1 MLLEV
6 NNLSVSYPEF
16 TLHPVSF
23 ALDAGEMLTIVGES
37 GSGKTTLARAIAC
50 LSEPEAQVS
59 GQVYLNGR
67 ELLAMDERARRPL
80 RMKEFALSFQNSA
93 EWLNPSLTLAE
104 HLREVLCRAYRG
116 AAMAARMEELMALV
130 GLETADLERYPREL
144 SGGMVQKFLLANALA
159 LMAPPAGGGAGAV
172 HAAAAPA
179 GGRAGGTTEEGQ
191 AVLLEVNNLSVS
203 YPEFT
208 LHPVSFALDAGEML
222 TIVGES
228 GSGKTTL
235 ARAIACL
242 SEPEAQVSGQV
253 YLNGRELLAMDERAR
268 RPLRMKE
275 FALSFQNS
283 AEWLNP
289 SLTLAEHL
297 REVLCRAYRGAAM
310 AARMEELMA
319 LVGLETADL
328 ERYPRELSG
337 GMVQKFL
344 LANAL
349 ALNPALVLLDE
360 PTGALDI
367 ASSRGITALI
377 QELNRRLGT
386 AFLVI
391 THDMKLAAD
400 LGGRTVVLYDGHVEE
415 AGDTRALLDHPRHPY
430 TRGLLQSA
438 VGLNPVR
445 DMWGIR
451 PTTVSYTRQ
460 PHGCPFYGRCTQSLP
475 ACAGHAPELTAQPDG
490 RLLACN
496 RGGVLTLLEC
506 RGLCKAFGR
515 QRVLDGIDLTLYS
528 GEIVSLVGRS
538 GAGKTT
544 LARTLAG
551 LLPLEG
557 GGSVEF
563 QGEAADFAALHRRLG
578 GVQMVLQDSQ
588 AALNPRMTV
597 REAVEEPMRLSGCF
611 QDGAAERALEDVGL
625 FACDSFLTRHIHALS
640 GGQRQRVAIARALTM
655 EPALLIADEPTSM
668 LDPSGKANLLRMLK
682 GLQNSRGFSMLFIT
696 HDLDS
701 ALKIS
706 DRLFRLEGGTL
717 ARLNPND
724 YIQVRFDGLFDAG

>member
-1 MLLEV
+1 MLLE
-6 NNLSVSYPEF
+6 
-16 TLHPVSF
+16 
-23 ALDAGEMLTIVGES
+23 M
-37 GSGKTTLARAIAC
+37 
-50 LSEPEAQVS
+50 
-59 GQVYLNGR
+59 
-67 ELLAMDERARRPL
+67 
-80 RMKEFALSFQNSA
+80 
-93 EWLNPSLTLAE
+93 
-104 HLREVLCRAYRG
+104 
-116 AAMAARMEELMALV
+116 
-130 GLETADLERYPREL
+130 
-144 SGGMVQKFLLANALA
+144 
-159 LMAPPAGGGAGAV
+159 
-172 HAAAAPA
+172 
-179 GGRAGGTTEEGQ
+179 
-191 AVLLEVNNLSVS
+191 NNLSVS

-563 QGEAADFAALHRRLG
+563 QGKAADFAALHRRLG

-597 REAVEEPMRLSGCF
+597 REAHATVRLLSGRGG
-611 QDGAAERALEDVGL
+611 GAGAGGRGPFRLRQLSHPAHPRPVRRPAAAGGHCPRPDHGAGPPHCRRAHLHAGPLGQGQPAADAQGPAEQPGL
-625 FACDSFLTRHIHALS
+625 LHAVHHPRS
-640 GGQRQRVAIARALTM
+640 GQRPEDLRPSLPPGGGDAHPAEPQRLH
-655 EPALLIADEPTSM
+655 S
-668 LDPSGKANLLRMLK
+668 
-682 GLQNSRGFSMLFIT
+682 
-696 HDLDS
+696 S
-701 ALKIS
+701 AL
-706 DRLFRLEGGTL
+706 
-717 ARLNPND
+717 
-724 YIQVRFDGLFDAG
+724 

>member
-1 MLLEV
+1 M
-6 NNLSVSYPEF
+6 
-16 TLHPVSF
+16 
-23 ALDAGEMLTIVGES
+23 
-37 GSGKTTLARAIAC
+37 
-50 LSEPEAQVS
+50 
-59 GQVYLNGR
+59 
-67 ELLAMDERARRPL
+67 
-80 RMKEFALSFQNSA
+80 
-93 EWLNPSLTLAE
+93 
-104 HLREVLCRAYRG
+104 
-116 AAMAARMEELMALV
+116 
-130 GLETADLERYPREL
+130 
-144 SGGMVQKFLLANALA
+144 
-159 LMAPPAGGGAGAV
+159 
-172 HAAAAPA
+172 
-179 GGRAGGTTEEGQ
+179 
-191 AVLLEVNNLSVS
+191 
-203 YPEFT
+203 
-208 LHPVSFALDAGEML
+208 
-222 TIVGES
+222 
-228 GSGKTTL
+228 
-235 ARAIACL
+235 
-242 SEPEAQVSGQV
+242 
-253 YLNGRELLAMDERAR
+253 
-268 RPLRMKE
+268 
-275 FALSFQNS
+275 
-283 AEWLNP
+283 
-289 SLTLAEHL
+289 
-297 REVLCRAYRGAAM
+297 
-310 AARMEELMA
+310 
-319 LVGLETADL
+319 
-328 ERYPRELSG
+328 
-337 GMVQKFL
+337 
-344 LANAL
+344 
-349 ALNPALVLLDE
+349 
-360 PTGALDI
+360 
-367 ASSRGITALI
+367 
-377 QELNRRLGT
+377 
-386 AFLVI
+386 
-391 THDMKLAAD
+391 
-400 LGGRTVVLYDGHVEE
+400 LYDGHVEE

-475 ACAGHAPELTAQPDG
+475 DCAAHAPELETQPDG

-506 RGLCKAFGR
+506 RGLRKSFGR

-557 GGSVEF
+557 DGAVEF

-717 ARLNPND
+717 TRLNPND

>member
-1 MLLEV
+1 M
-6 NNLSVSYPEF
+6 
-16 TLHPVSF
+16 
-23 ALDAGEMLTIVGES
+23 
-37 GSGKTTLARAIAC
+37 
-50 LSEPEAQVS
+50 
-59 GQVYLNGR
+59 
-67 ELLAMDERARRPL
+67 
-80 RMKEFALSFQNSA
+80 
-93 EWLNPSLTLAE
+93 
-104 HLREVLCRAYRG
+104 
-116 AAMAARMEELMALV
+116 
-130 GLETADLERYPREL
+130 
-144 SGGMVQKFLLANALA
+144 
-159 LMAPPAGGGAGAV
+159 
-172 HAAAAPA
+172 
-179 GGRAGGTTEEGQ
+179 
-191 AVLLEVNNLSVS
+191 LLEVNNLSVS

-430 TRGLLQSA
+430 TR
-438 VGLNPVR
+438 
-445 DMWGIR
+445 
-451 PTTVSYTRQ
+451 
-460 PHGCPFYGRCTQSLP
+460 
-475 ACAGHAPELTAQPDG
+475 
-490 RLLACN
+490 
-496 RGGVLTLLEC
+496 
-506 RGLCKAFGR
+506 
-515 QRVLDGIDLTLYS
+515 
-528 GEIVSLVGRS
+528 
-538 GAGKTT
+538 
-544 LARTLAG
+544 
-551 LLPLEG
+551 
-557 GGSVEF
+557 
-563 QGEAADFAALHRRLG
+563 
-578 GVQMVLQDSQ
+578 
-588 AALNPRMTV
+588 
-597 REAVEEPMRLSGCF
+597 
-611 QDGAAERALEDVGL
+611 
-625 FACDSFLTRHIHALS
+625 
-640 GGQRQRVAIARALTM
+640 ALTM

-682 GLQNSRGFSMLFIT
+682 GLQNNRGFSMLFIT

-706 DRLFRLEGGTL
+706 DRLFRLEKGALT
-717 ARLNPND
+717 RLNPND

>member
-1 MLLEV
+1 M
-6 NNLSVSYPEF
+6 
-16 TLHPVSF
+16 
-23 ALDAGEMLTIVGES
+23 
-37 GSGKTTLARAIAC
+37 
-50 LSEPEAQVS
+50 
-59 GQVYLNGR
+59 
-67 ELLAMDERARRPL
+67 
-80 RMKEFALSFQNSA
+80 
-93 EWLNPSLTLAE
+93 
-104 HLREVLCRAYRG
+104 
-116 AAMAARMEELMALV
+116 
-130 GLETADLERYPREL
+130 
-144 SGGMVQKFLLANALA
+144 
-159 LMAPPAGGGAGAV
+159 
-172 HAAAAPA
+172 
-179 GGRAGGTTEEGQ
+179 
-191 AVLLEVNNLSVS
+191 LLEVNNLSVS

-588 AALNPRMTV
+588 AALNPHMTV

-682 GLQNSRGFSMLFIT
+682 GLQNNRGFSMLFIT

-706 DRLFRLEGGTL
+706 DRLFRLEKGALT
-717 ARLNPND
+717 RLNPND

>member
-1 MLLEV
+1 M
-6 NNLSVSYPEF
+6 
-16 TLHPVSF
+16 
-23 ALDAGEMLTIVGES
+23 
-37 GSGKTTLARAIAC
+37 
-50 LSEPEAQVS
+50 
-59 GQVYLNGR
+59 
-67 ELLAMDERARRPL
+67 
-80 RMKEFALSFQNSA
+80 
-93 EWLNPSLTLAE
+93 
-104 HLREVLCRAYRG
+104 
-116 AAMAARMEELMALV
+116 
-130 GLETADLERYPREL
+130 
-144 SGGMVQKFLLANALA
+144 
-159 LMAPPAGGGAGAV
+159 
-172 HAAAAPA
+172 
-179 GGRAGGTTEEGQ
+179 
-191 AVLLEVNNLSVS
+191 LLEVNNLSVS

-438 VGLNPVR
+438 STRCGTCGASAPPPSPTPGSPTAAPFTAAVPR
-445 DMWGIR
+445 ACPPAPATPRSWR
-451 PTTVSYTRQ
+451 PSPT
-460 PHGCPFYGRCTQSLP
+460 
-475 ACAGHAPELTAQPDG
+475 
-490 RLLACN
+490 
-496 RGGVLTLLEC
+496 
-506 RGLCKAFGR
+506 
-515 QRVLDGIDLTLYS
+515 
-528 GEIVSLVGRS
+528 
-538 GAGKTT
+538 
-544 LARTLAG
+544 
-551 LLPLEG
+551 
-557 GGSVEF
+557 GGSWP
-563 QGEAADFAALHRRLG
+563 ATG
-578 GVQMVLQDSQ
+578 GACSRCWN
-588 AALNPRMTV
+588 AGASASPSGG
-597 REAVEEPMRLSGCF
+597 SGC
-611 QDGAAERALEDVGL
+611 
-625 FACDSFLTRHIHALS
+625 
-640 GGQRQRVAIARALTM
+640 
-655 EPALLIADEPTSM
+655 
-668 LDPSGKANLLRMLK
+668 
-682 GLQNSRGFSMLFIT
+682 
-696 HDLDS
+696 
-701 ALKIS
+701 
-706 DRLFRLEGGTL
+706 
-717 ARLNPND
+717 
-724 YIQVRFDGLFDAG
+724 

>member
-37 GSGKTTLARAIAC
+37 GSGKTPLARAIAC
-50 LSEPEAQVS
+50 LSEPE
-59 GQVYLNGR
+59 
-67 ELLAMDERARRPL
+67 
-80 RMKEFALSFQNSA
+80 
-93 EWLNPSLTLAE
+93 
-104 HLREVLCRAYRG
+104 
-116 AAMAARMEELMALV
+116 
-130 GLETADLERYPREL
+130 
-144 SGGMVQKFLLANALA
+144 
-159 LMAPPAGGGAGAV
+159 
-172 HAAAAPA
+172 
-179 GGRAGGTTEEGQ
+179 
-191 AVLLEVNNLSVS
+191 
-203 YPEFT
+203 
-208 LHPVSFALDAGEML
+208 
-222 TIVGES
+222 
-228 GSGKTTL
+228 
-235 ARAIACL
+235 
-242 SEPEAQVSGQV
+242 GQV

-475 ACAGHAPELTAQPDG
+475 ACRPRP
-490 RLLACN
+490 
-496 RGGVLTLLEC
+496 
-506 RGLCKAFGR
+506 
-515 QRVLDGIDLTLYS
+515 
-528 GEIVSLVGRS
+528 
-538 GAGKTT
+538 GA
-544 LARTLAG
+544 
-551 LLPLEG
+551 
-557 GGSVEF
+557 
-563 QGEAADFAALHRRLG
+563 
-578 GVQMVLQDSQ
+578 
-588 AALNPRMTV
+588 
-597 REAVEEPMRLSGCF
+597 
-611 QDGAAERALEDVGL
+611 DGAAR
-625 FACDSFLTRHIHALS
+625 R
-640 GGQRQRVAIARALTM
+640 
-655 EPALLIADEPTSM
+655 PP
-668 LDPSGKANLLRMLK
+668 P
-682 GLQNSRGFSMLFIT
+682 GLQPGGRAHAAGMPGPLQSLRAAAGAGRHRPHPLQRG
-696 HDLDS
+696 
-701 ALKIS
+701 
-706 DRLFRLEGGTL
+706 DRLPGGHHQHQGRGL
-717 ARLNPND
+717 LLPSPH
-724 YIQVRFDGLFDAG
+724 VRR

>member
-1 MLLEV
+1 M
-6 NNLSVSYPEF
+6 
-16 TLHPVSF
+16 
-23 ALDAGEMLTIVGES
+23 
-37 GSGKTTLARAIAC
+37 
-50 LSEPEAQVS
+50 
-59 GQVYLNGR
+59 
-67 ELLAMDERARRPL
+67 
-80 RMKEFALSFQNSA
+80 
-93 EWLNPSLTLAE
+93 
-104 HLREVLCRAYRG
+104 
-116 AAMAARMEELMALV
+116 
-130 GLETADLERYPREL
+130 
-144 SGGMVQKFLLANALA
+144 
-159 LMAPPAGGGAGAV
+159 
-172 HAAAAPA
+172 
-179 GGRAGGTTEEGQ
+179 
-191 AVLLEVNNLSVS
+191 LLEVNNLSVS

-400 LGGRTVVLYDGHVEE
+400 LGGRTVVLYDGHVEGTP
-415 AGDTRALLDHPRHPY
+415 APFWTTPATPTPGACSSRRWASTRCGTCGASAPPPSPTPGSPTAAPFTAAVPR
-430 TRGLLQSA
+430 A
-438 VGLNPVR
+438 
-445 DMWGIR
+445 
-451 PTTVSYTRQ
+451 
-460 PHGCPFYGRCTQSLP
+460 CPP
-475 ACAGHAPELTAQPDG
+475 APATP
-490 RLLACN
+490 
-496 RGGVLTLLEC
+496 
-506 RGLCKAFGR
+506 
-515 QRVLDGIDLTLYS
+515 
-528 GEIVSLVGRS
+528 RS
-538 GAGKTT
+538 
-544 LARTLAG
+544 
-551 LLPLEG
+551 
-557 GGSVEF
+557 
-563 QGEAADFAALHRRLG
+563 
-578 GVQMVLQDSQ
+578 
-588 AALNPRMTV
+588 
-597 REAVEEPMRLSGCF
+597 
-611 QDGAAERALEDVGL
+611 
-625 FACDSFLTRHIHALS
+625 
-640 GGQRQRVAIARALTM
+640 
-655 EPALLIADEPTSM
+655 
-668 LDPSGKANLLRMLK
+668 
-682 GLQNSRGFSMLFIT
+682 
-696 HDLDS
+696 
-701 ALKIS
+701 
-706 DRLFRLEGGTL
+706 
-717 ARLNPND
+717 
-724 YIQVRFDGLFDAG
+724 

>member
-23 ALDAGEMLTIVGES
+23 TLDAGEMLTIVGES

-50 LSEPEAQVS
+50 LSEPEAQIS

-116 AAMAARMEELMALV
+116 AE
-130 GLETADLERYPREL
+130 
-144 SGGMVQKFLLANALA
+144 
-159 LMAPPAGGGAGAV
+159 
-172 HAAAAPA
+172 
-179 GGRAGGTTEEGQ
+179 
-191 AVLLEVNNLSVS
+191 
-203 YPEFT
+203 
-208 LHPVSFALDAGEML
+208 
-222 TIVGES
+222 
-228 GSGKTTL
+228 
-235 ARAIACL
+235 
-242 SEPEAQVSGQV
+242 
-253 YLNGRELLAMDERAR
+253 
-268 RPLRMKE
+268 
-275 FALSFQNS
+275 
-283 AEWLNP
+283 
-289 SLTLAEHL
+289 
-297 REVLCRAYRGAAM
+297 M

-475 ACAGHAPELTAQPDG
+475 DCAAHAPELETQPDG

-515 QRVLDGIDLTLYS
+515 RRVLSSVDLTLYS

-563 QGEAADFAALHRRLG
+563 QGEPADFAALHRRLG

-640 GGQRQRVAIARALTM
+640 GGQRQVGHCPRPGHGTRPPPRRRAHLHAGPLRQGQSAADAQGPP
-655 EPALLIADEPTSM
+655 EQPGLLHAVHHPRSGQRPEDFRPS
-668 LDPSGKANLLRMLK
+668 LPSGEGGAHPAEPQRLH
-682 GLQNSRGFSMLFIT
+682 S
-696 HDLDS
+696 S
-701 ALKIS
+701 AL
-706 DRLFRLEGGTL
+706 
-717 ARLNPND
+717 
-724 YIQVRFDGLFDAG
+724 

>member
-1 MLLEV
+1 MLLEM

-37 GSGKTTLARAIAC
+37 GSGKTTLARAI
-50 LSEPEAQVS
+50 
-59 GQVYLNGR
+59 
-67 ELLAMDERARRPL
+67 
-80 RMKEFALSFQNSA
+80 
-93 EWLNPSLTLAE
+93 
-104 HLREVLCRAYRG
+104 
-116 AAMAARMEELMALV
+116 
-130 GLETADLERYPREL
+130 
-144 SGGMVQKFLLANALA
+144 
-159 LMAPPAGGGAGAV
+159 
-172 HAAAAPA
+172 
-179 GGRAGGTTEEGQ
+179 
-191 AVLLEVNNLSVS
+191 
-203 YPEFT
+203 
-208 LHPVSFALDAGEML
+208 
-222 TIVGES
+222 
-228 GSGKTTL
+228 
-235 ARAIACL
+235 
-242 SEPEAQVSGQV
+242 
-253 YLNGRELLAMDERAR
+253 
-268 RPLRMKE
+268 
-275 FALSFQNS
+275 
-283 AEWLNP
+283 
-289 SLTLAEHL
+289 
-297 REVLCRAYRGAAM
+297 AYRGAAM

-563 QGEAADFAALHRRLG
+563 QGKAADFAALHRRLG

-717 ARLNPND
+717 TRLNPND

>member
-1 MLLEV
+1 MLLE
-6 NNLSVSYPEF
+6 
-16 TLHPVSF
+16 
-23 ALDAGEMLTIVGES
+23 M
-37 GSGKTTLARAIAC
+37 
-50 LSEPEAQVS
+50 
-59 GQVYLNGR
+59 
-67 ELLAMDERARRPL
+67 
-80 RMKEFALSFQNSA
+80 
-93 EWLNPSLTLAE
+93 
-104 HLREVLCRAYRG
+104 
-116 AAMAARMEELMALV
+116 
-130 GLETADLERYPREL
+130 
-144 SGGMVQKFLLANALA
+144 
-159 LMAPPAGGGAGAV
+159 
-172 HAAAAPA
+172 
-179 GGRAGGTTEEGQ
+179 
-191 AVLLEVNNLSVS
+191 NNLSVS

-460 PHGCPFYGRCTQSLP
+460 PHGCPFYGRCTGG
-475 ACAGHAPELTAQPDG
+475 ACSRCWNAGDFAKPSGGSGCWTASTSPS
-490 RLLACN
+490 
-496 RGGVLTLLEC
+496 T
-506 RGLCKAFGR
+506 
-515 QRVLDGIDLTLYS
+515 
-528 GEIVSLVGRS
+528 VGRS
-538 GAGKTT
+538 S
-544 LARTLAG
+544 
-551 LLPLEG
+551 PWW
-557 GGSVEF
+557 
-563 QGEAADFAALHRRLG
+563 AA
-578 GVQMVLQDSQ
+578 
-588 AALNPRMTV
+588 P
-597 REAVEEPMRLSGCF
+597 
-611 QDGAAERALEDVGL
+611 
-625 FACDSFLTRHIHALS
+625 
-640 GGQRQRVAIARALTM
+640 ARARPPW
-655 EPALLIADEPTSM
+655 PAPWRGCSPWRAAARWS
-668 LDPSGKANLLRMLK
+668 
-682 GLQNSRGFSMLFIT
+682 SRG
-696 HDLDS
+696 
-701 ALKIS
+701 K
-706 DRLFRLEGGTL
+706 RPTL
-717 ARLNPND
+717 PPSTAVWAGCRWCSRTARPPSTP
-724 YIQVRFDGLFDAG
+724 A

>member
-1 MLLEV
+1 M
-6 NNLSVSYPEF
+6 
-16 TLHPVSF
+16 
-23 ALDAGEMLTIVGES
+23 
-37 GSGKTTLARAIAC
+37 
-50 LSEPEAQVS
+50 
-59 GQVYLNGR
+59 
-67 ELLAMDERARRPL
+67 
-80 RMKEFALSFQNSA
+80 
-93 EWLNPSLTLAE
+93 
-104 HLREVLCRAYRG
+104 
-116 AAMAARMEELMALV
+116 
-130 GLETADLERYPREL
+130 
-144 SGGMVQKFLLANALA
+144 
-159 LMAPPAGGGAGAV
+159 
-172 HAAAAPA
+172 
-179 GGRAGGTTEEGQ
+179 
-191 AVLLEVNNLSVS
+191 LLEVNNLSVS

-400 LGGRTVVLYDGHVEE
+400 LGGRTVVLYDGH
-415 AGDTRALLDHPRHPY
+415 
-430 TRGLLQSA
+430 
-438 VGLNPVR
+438 
-445 DMWGIR
+445 
-451 PTTVSYTRQ
+451 
-460 PHGCPFYGRCTQSLP
+460 
-475 ACAGHAPELTAQPDG
+475 
-490 RLLACN
+490 
-496 RGGVLTLLEC
+496 
-506 RGLCKAFGR
+506 K
-515 QRVLDGIDLTLYS
+515 
-528 GEIVSLVGRS
+528 
-538 GAGKTT
+538 
-544 LARTLAG
+544 
-551 LLPLEG
+551 
-557 GGSVEF
+557 
-563 QGEAADFAALHRRLG
+563 
-578 GVQMVLQDSQ
+578 
-588 AALNPRMTV
+588 
-597 REAVEEPMRLSGCF
+597 
-611 QDGAAERALEDVGL
+611 
-625 FACDSFLTRHIHALS
+625 
-640 GGQRQRVAIARALTM
+640 
-655 EPALLIADEPTSM
+655 
-668 LDPSGKANLLRMLK
+668 
-682 GLQNSRGFSMLFIT
+682 
-696 HDLDS
+696 
-701 ALKIS
+701 
-706 DRLFRLEGGTL
+706 
-717 ARLNPND
+717 
-724 YIQVRFDGLFDAG
+724 

>member
-1 MLLEV
+1 
-6 NNLSVSYPEF
+6 
-16 TLHPVSF
+16 
-23 ALDAGEMLTIVGES
+23 
-37 GSGKTTLARAIAC
+37 
-50 LSEPEAQVS
+50 
-59 GQVYLNGR
+59 
-67 ELLAMDERARRPL
+67 
-80 RMKEFALSFQNSA
+80 
-93 EWLNPSLTLAE
+93 
-104 HLREVLCRAYRG
+104 
-116 AAMAARMEELMALV
+116 
-130 GLETADLERYPREL
+130 
-144 SGGMVQKFLLANALA
+144 
-159 LMAPPAGGGAGAV
+159 
-172 HAAAAPA
+172 
-179 GGRAGGTTEEGQ
+179 
-191 AVLLEVNNLSVS
+191 
-203 YPEFT
+203 
-208 LHPVSFALDAGEML
+208 
-222 TIVGES
+222 
-228 GSGKTTL
+228 
-235 ARAIACL
+235 
-242 SEPEAQVSGQV
+242 
-253 YLNGRELLAMDERAR
+253 
-268 RPLRMKE
+268 
-275 FALSFQNS
+275 
-283 AEWLNP
+283 
-289 SLTLAEHL
+289 
-297 REVLCRAYRGAAM
+297 M

-415 AGDTRALLDHPRHPY
+415 AGDTRAPLDHPRHPY

-475 ACAGHAPELTAQPDG
+475 DCAAHAPELTAQPDG

-506 RGLCKAFGR
+506 RGLRKSFGR

-557 GGSVEF
+557 DGAVEF

-625 FACDSFLTRHIHALS
+625 FACDSFLTRRIHALS

-717 ARLNPND
+717 TRLNPND

>member
-1 MLLEV
+1 M
-6 NNLSVSYPEF
+6 
-16 TLHPVSF
+16 
-23 ALDAGEMLTIVGES
+23 
-37 GSGKTTLARAIAC
+37 
-50 LSEPEAQVS
+50 
-59 GQVYLNGR
+59 
-67 ELLAMDERARRPL
+67 
-80 RMKEFALSFQNSA
+80 
-93 EWLNPSLTLAE
+93 
-104 HLREVLCRAYRG
+104 
-116 AAMAARMEELMALV
+116 
-130 GLETADLERYPREL
+130 
-144 SGGMVQKFLLANALA
+144 
-159 LMAPPAGGGAGAV
+159 
-172 HAAAAPA
+172 
-179 GGRAGGTTEEGQ
+179 
-191 AVLLEVNNLSVS
+191 LLEVNNLSVS

-475 ACAGHAPELTAQPDG
+475 DCAAHASELETQPDG

-506 RGLCKAFGR
+506 RGLRKS
-515 QRVLDGIDLTLYS
+515 S
-528 GEIVSLVGRS
+528 GGSGCWTALISPSTAGRS
-538 GAGKTT
+538 S
-544 LARTLAG
+544 
-551 LLPLEG
+551 PWW
-557 GGSVEF
+557 
-563 QGEAADFAALHRRLG
+563 AA
-578 GVQMVLQDSQ
+578 
-588 AALNPRMTV
+588 P
-597 REAVEEPMRLSGCF
+597 
-611 QDGAAERALEDVGL
+611 
-625 FACDSFLTRHIHALS
+625 
-640 GGQRQRVAIARALTM
+640 ARARPPW
-655 EPALLIADEPTSM
+655 PAPWRGCSPWRETGRWS
-668 LDPSGKANLLRMLK
+668 
-682 GLQNSRGFSMLFIT
+682 SRG
-696 HDLDS
+696 
-701 ALKIS
+701 
-706 DRLFRLEGGTL
+706 RRPTL
-717 ARLNPND
+717 PPSTAAWAGCRWCSRTARPPSTP
-724 YIQVRFDGLFDAG
+724 A